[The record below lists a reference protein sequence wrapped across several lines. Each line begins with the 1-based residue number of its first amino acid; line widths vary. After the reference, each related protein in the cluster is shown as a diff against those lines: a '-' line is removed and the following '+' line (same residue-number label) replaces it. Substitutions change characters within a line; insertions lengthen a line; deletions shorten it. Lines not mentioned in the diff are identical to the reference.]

1 MSQIGHD
8 LQLIPLEK
16 GHDYSLAV
24 ISMESPYQLRYIS
37 SV

>member
-24 ISMESPYQLRYIS
+24 ISMEFLYQLMYFS